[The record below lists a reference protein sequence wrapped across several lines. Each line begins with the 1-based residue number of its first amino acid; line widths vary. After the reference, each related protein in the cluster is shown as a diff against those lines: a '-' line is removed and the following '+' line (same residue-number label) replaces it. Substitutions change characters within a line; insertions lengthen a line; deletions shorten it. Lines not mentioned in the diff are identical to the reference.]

1 MTRREQSCSAVLL
14 VVLSAGLLLTAGGCS
29 SYPEVSS
36 AESQQFIK
44 QVYTACNTQN
54 AERLRKCDERLME
67 LVEAK
72 LVTDREQARFS
83 GFWIALS
90 RVTGKL
96 RRRRRSI
103 LRSGRCVE
111 GVAMPKCPR

>member
-1 MTRREQSCSAVLL
+1 MTSREQSCSAVLL
-14 VVLSAGLLLTAGGCS
+14 VVLLAGLLLTAGGCS

-72 LVTDREQARFS
+72 LVTDREQAAFQRILDSAKS
-83 GFWIALS
+83 GDWETAQAKALDFAQ
-90 RVTGKL
+90 RQV
-96 RRRRRSI
+96 R
-103 LRSGRCVE
+103 
-111 GVAMPKCPR
+111 